1 MTKLPKIFHND
12 EIISNNKKS
21 YFNNKKTVDLNKKEK
36 IDYFNYINK
45 NVVVVLNSDD
55 YAKGIVISVQ
65 KDYILLNDGTYI
77 KLNDIKE
84 IK

>member
-1 MTKLPKIFHND
+1 MTKLPKIFHNE

-21 YFNNKKTVDLNKKEK
+21 YFDSKKSDSFNKKDK
-36 IDYFNYINK
+36 IDYYNYINK
-45 NVVVVLNSDD
+45 NVIVALNNGD

-77 KLNDIKE
+77 KYSDIKE
-84 IK
+84 LK